1 MEKRAAA
8 QPPGALSGA
17 GGAAGSEEAVRSRNW
32 LLTVLPRLVREKP
45 LGFWGGLVPIVLVVV
60 LAVFAGPI
68 ARVDPSHQD
77 ANAILVAPSAGHLL
91 GTDENGRDVLARVAY
106 GARVSLTVSFVA
118 VALGIAA
125 ATAIGMVSGFFG
137 GWVDVVLQRV
147 VDILMAFP
155 SFVLILLIAGL
166 LGASERNTILAIA
179 LVLLAGASR
188 VVRGQV
194 LYVKGHPYIE
204 AATVLG
210 AGRRRLFFR
219 HIFPNIFDVIVVI
232 CSINIGFAIIT
243 EAALSFLGLGVPPPT
258 PDWGSM
264 VSGSSAAYLAQA
276 PWIVAAA
283 AVALGV
289 TVFAFNMLGDALRDI
304 LDPRLRGL

>member
-1 MEKRAAA
+1 MA
-8 QPPGALSGA
+8 QSGTL
-17 GGAAGSEEAVRSRNW
+17 GGAERVAEEGRPQRRGRRVP
-32 LLTVLPRLVREKP
+32 LVLRRLVREKP
-45 LGFWGGLVPIVLVVV
+45 LGFWGGLVPIVLMLA

-68 ARVDPSHQD
+68 SRFDPNHQD
-77 ANAILVAPSAGHLL
+77 ADAILGSPSASHLL

-106 GARVSLTVSFVA
+106 GARVSLTVSFSA

-137 GWVDVVLQRV
+137 GWVDTVIQRV
-147 VDILMAFP
+147 VDVMMAFP
-155 SFVLILLIAGL
+155 SFVLILLLAAL
-166 LGASERNTILAIA
+166 LGASERNTIVAIA
-179 LVLLAGASR
+179 LVLIAGASR

-194 LYVKGHPYIE
+194 LSVKTHVFVE
-204 AATVLG
+204 AANVVG
-210 AGRRRLFFR
+210 ASRMRILFR

-232 CSINIGFAIIT
+232 ASINIGFAVIT

-264 VSGSSAAYLAQA
+264 VSGTSAAYLAQA
-276 PWIVAAA
+276 PWIVAGAGA
-283 AVALGV
+283 ALGI

-304 LDPRLRGL
+304 LDPRLRSL